1 MGVDVN
7 VNVEAVDNDDNNAAH
22 AKKLPADPGVASLKN
37 KIPQVILSSGT
48 ETSSNEEDMQ

>member
-22 AKKLPADPGVASLKN
+22 AKKLPADPGVPSLKN

-48 ETSSNEEDMQ
+48 ETSSNEEDIQ